1 MDALALL
8 ARWPATAAAAVVMPD
23 GSVVRHGDTRTVF
36 ELASVT
42 KLVTAMAALVAH
54 EEGTLPLDDI
64 DARSGA
70 SVADLLAHSAGHD
83 LDAATAQAH
92 RRRRIYSTAAYERI
106 GTLVHERSGLPF
118 SEYLRIGVTEPL
130 RMDTFSLHGS
140 PGAAGRGSV
149 DDLVALSRAWREPV
163 LVHETTL
170 ERARRP
176 HLPELVGVLPG
187 FGRHAPNP
195 WGLGPEVR
203 GRKQPH
209 WTASVNH
216 PTTYGHFGQAGT
228 MLWVDPSVD
237 VTLIALCRAPV
248 GPWAAEAWPRLS
260 AAVLAEIAH
269 S

>member
-130 RMDTFSLHGS
+130 SMDTFSLLGS
-140 PGAAGRGSV
+140 PGAAGRVPDRGS
-149 DDLVALSRAWREPV
+149 APGRQRRRRTKRRRWRRDRGSLGGSARV
-163 LVHETTL
+163 LRTL
-170 ERARRP
+170 EVYSP
-176 HLPELVGVLPG
+176 
-187 FGRHAPNP
+187 
-195 WGLGPEVR
+195 
-203 GRKQPH
+203 
-209 WTASVNH
+209 S
-216 PTTYGHFGQAGT
+216 
-228 MLWVDPSVD
+228 MLMAT
-237 VTLIALCRAPV
+237 VTRTC
-248 GPWAAEAWPRLS
+248 
-260 AAVLAEIAH
+260 
-269 S
+269 